1 MYNHDGFHSNRLFT
15 SQGPT
20 MDMNNLSIQNIQ
32 NEKCLMINLITV
44 FSCQRKC
51 TLLHEMQI
59 YKVHY

>member
-44 FSCQRKC
+44 FSCQ
-51 TLLHEMQI
+51 
-59 YKVHY
+59 